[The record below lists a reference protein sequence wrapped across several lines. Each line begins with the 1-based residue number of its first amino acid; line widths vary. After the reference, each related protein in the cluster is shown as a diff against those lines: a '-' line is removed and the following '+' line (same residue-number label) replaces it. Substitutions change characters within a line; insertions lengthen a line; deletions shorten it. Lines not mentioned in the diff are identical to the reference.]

1 MVKNGKE
8 NAVFRIIVLVILI
21 INQVLIILGHDPLP
35 YDENQ
40 IYEFVSTLGLAIFAI
55 YSSYKNNNLTQEALA
70 GQGELER
77 LKKARRK

>member
-21 INQVLIILGHDPLP
+21 INQVLILLGHNPLP

-40 IYEFVSTLGLAIFAI
+40 IYEFVSTLGLAIYSI
-55 YSSYKNNNLTQEALA
+55 YTSYKNNNFTQEALA
-70 GQGELER
+70 GQSEVER

>member
-21 INQVLIILGHDPLP
+21 INQVLILFGHDPLP

-40 IYEFVSTLGLAIFAI
+40 IYEFVSTLGLAIFAM

-70 GQGELER
+70 GQSELER

>member
-21 INQVLIILGHDPLP
+21 INQILIILGHDPLP

-40 IYEFVSTLGLAIFAI
+40 IYEFVSTLGLAIYSI
-55 YSSYKNNNLTQEALA
+55 YTSYKNNNFTQEALA
-70 GQGELER
+70 GQSEVER